1 MRYKERCLPRCFTA
15 RDFFQNPAGENAFW
29 RNYTMEIRKPSVAGT
44 MESSD
49 VMISI
54 EPGEKGIELE
64 LESIVEKQFGR
75 EIRRTILETL
85 QSLDVRN
92 GKIRAVDK
100 GALDCTLRARVK
112 TAVYRAD
119 GKTVYDW
126 RV

>member
-1 MRYKERCLPRCFTA
+1 
-15 RDFFQNPAGENAFW
+15 
-29 RNYTMEIRKPSVAGT
+29 MEIRKPSVAGT

-119 GKTVYDW
+119 GRTVHDW